1 MNYYKCRITVVKKEL
16 YRDIANEFLKEP
28 EKIMVCDKVEENRE
42 YVVINPYY
50 PPEGFCPSA
59 WADIRPYLLVA
70 AAGGRSDSMKENN
83 VMLAICSDP
92 FRPVVFK
99 IEIVE

>member
-1 MNYYKCRITVVKKEL
+1 MMFDKCRITVIKREFYSDVAE
-16 YRDIANEFLKEP
+16 EFLKEP
-28 EKIMVCDKVEENRE
+28 ARMKRCDLVKENQE
-42 YVVINPYY
+42 YIVTNPYY

-70 AAGGRSDSMKENN
+70 TSGGSSDFLKNPN
-83 VMLAICSDP
+83 VSVAICSDP

-99 IEIVE
+99 IERI